1 MHRLWL
7 ALILSVLI
15 IPSIAACTRSQNG
28 ERDPN
33 TELIVFAAASL
44 TEVFTELAHQ
54 FEAENP
60 GVAVILN
67 FAGSQQ
73 LAHQLS
79 QGAPADV
86 FASANN
92 RQMEAAIQTG
102 RVKDGSQQI
111 FVQNKL
117 VVVYPIDNP
126 AGIHALKDL
135 ARPEQRLIVAA
146 PEVPVGQYAQL
157 FLQAAAADPEFGP
170 EFQDGVVDNIV
181 SYEENVRAVLS
192 KVRLG
197 EADAGVVYASDV
209 SGEMTSQVGTIEIP
223 DRLNQVASYPIAP
236 IRNSNQPELAQ
247 TFIDLVLS
255 NRGQEI
261 ISSFGFSPIIRT
273 E

>member
-7 ALILSVLI
+7 AFILSILFI
-15 IPSIAACTRSQNG
+15 SSNAACTRSQSG
-28 ERDPN
+28 ERGPD

-44 TEVFTELAHQ
+44 TEVFTELAQQ

-60 GVAVILN
+60 GSTVILN

-79 QGAPADV
+79 QGAPADI

-92 RQMEAAIQTG
+92 RQMEAAIQIG
-102 RVKDGSQQI
+102 RVKEGSQQI
-111 FVQNKL
+111 FAQNKL
-117 VVVYPIDNP
+117 VVIYPIDNP
-126 AGIHALKDL
+126 AGIHTLKDL
-135 ARPEQRLIVAA
+135 ARPGQRLIVAA
-146 PEVPVGQYAQL
+146 PEVPVGQYAQS

-170 EFQDGVVDNIV
+170 EFRDGVVDNIV

-197 EADAGVVYASDV
+197 EADAGIVYASDV
-209 SGEMTSQVGTIEIP
+209 SGELNSQVGTIEIP

-236 IRNSNQPELAQ
+236 IKNSNQPELAQ
-247 TFIDLVLS
+247 TFIDLLLS
-255 NRGQEI
+255 NLGQEI
-261 ISSFGFSPIIRT
+261 ISSFGFTPITRT